1 MTDAMQVQLL
11 LGEDYCI
18 TLTELSASSG
28 FSDVELTELVELGA
42 LPARA
47 DPAGWLFAASSL
59 ELART
64 AQQLR
69 ADFDLSLPGVAL
81 LLAYR
86 DRVQDL
92 EQRLRDIECLLPRL
106 P

>member
-1 MTDAMQVQLL
+1 MTDTIQVQLL
-11 LGEDYCI
+11 LGEDYCV
-18 TLTELSASSG
+18 TLAELSASSG
-28 FSDVELTELVELGA
+28 FSDAELTELVDLGA

-47 DPAGWLFAASSL
+47 EASGWLFAARSL

-86 DRVQDL
+86 DRVQEL
-92 EQRLRDIECLLPRL
+92 ERRLRDIECLLPRAW
-106 P
+106 

>member
-1 MTDAMQVQLL
+1 MTDAIQVQLL
-11 LGEDYCI
+11 VGEDYCV
-18 TLTELSASSG
+18 TLAELAASSG
-28 FSDVELTELVELGA
+28 FNDTELNELVELGA

-47 DPAGWLFAASSL
+47 DPAGWLFAARCL

-86 DRVQDL
+86 DRVQEL
-92 EQRLRDIECLLPRL
+92 EQRLRDIECLLPRAC
-106 P
+106 

>member
-1 MTDAMQVQLL
+1 MTDAIQVQLL
-11 LGEDYCI
+11 VGEDYCV
-18 TLTELSASSG
+18 TLAELAASSG
-28 FSDVELTELVELGA
+28 FSDTELNELVELGA

-47 DPAGWLFAASSL
+47 DPAGWLFAARCL

-86 DRVQDL
+86 DRVQEL
-92 EQRLRDIECLLPRL
+92 EQRLRDIECLLPRAW
-106 P
+106 

>member
-1 MTDAMQVQLL
+1 MTDAIQVQLP
-11 LGEDYCI
+11 LGEDYCV
-18 TLTELSASSG
+18 TLAELSASSG
-28 FSDVELTELVELGA
+28 FSDSELHELVDLGA

-47 DPAGWLFAASSL
+47 DAAGWLFAARCL

-81 LLAYR
+81 LLAYHE
-86 DRVQDL
+86 RVREL
-92 EQRLRDIECLLPRL
+92 ERRLRDVECLLPRL